1 MRNTR
6 AEFRLKRA
14 QWQVFTSPKRFRVL
28 VAGRRFGKTQLALHE
43 LLRAA
48 AEKPNAIAWY
58 VAPTYRQAKRIAWSR
73 LKELTRDDPAH
84 TICETDLSIHFHG
97 AGAIALRGAD
107 NVDGLRGNGLDF
119 VVLDEFATMKPQV
132 WSEVLR
138 PALADRRGRALF
150 IGTPQGHNHLYDR
163 FEAAQSHREWA
174 AFHFTTLD
182 GGNVTLEEL
191 AGAAS
196 ELDARLYR
204 QEFEA
209 SFESVA
215 LGRAYHSFTRE
226 QNVRAS
232 TYNANLRLVWS
243 LDFNVNPMCS
253 VLAQRNGDVV
263 HVLDEIVL
271 EDAHTSMA
279 CERFWQRVQPYR
291 HIAGA
296 LTLDI
301 YGDASGHQRRT
312 SGTLTDWNLIRD
324 FFSQLRGQAVVQI
337 KADTVNPSVRDRV
350 NVVNS
355 RLQNAA
361 GETRLYIDPKCKE
374 LIADL
379 ERVCWRTDSF
389 GQPTAELDKSDRMRT
404 HLSDALGYY
413 LAQAFVPWNK
423 IGERP
428 MRLF

>member
-1 MRNTR
+1 MRNIR
-6 AEFRLKRA
+6 AEFCLKRA
-14 QWQVFTSPKRFRVL
+14 QWQVFTCPKRFRVL
-28 VAGRRFGKTQLALHE
+28 VAGRRFGKTQLALLE

-48 AEKPNAIAWY
+48 SQKPNAIAWY
-58 VAPTYRQAKRIAWSR
+58 VAPTYRQAKRIAWTR
-73 LKELTRDDPAH
+73 LKELLRDDPAH
-84 TICETDLSIHFHG
+84 TIVETDLTIHLHG

-107 NVDGLRGNGLDF
+107 HVDALRGDGLDF

-132 WSEVLR
+132 WSQVLR

-163 FEAAQSHREWA
+163 FQAAQSHPQWA

-182 GGNVTLEEL
+182 GDNVTPEEL
-191 AGAAS
+191 AGAAT

-204 QEFEA
+204 QEFDA
-209 SFESVA
+209 SFESAA

-226 QNVRAS
+226 QNVRPCA
-232 TYNANLRLVWS
+232 YNAHLPLVWS

-253 VLAQRNGDVV
+253 VVAQRNGEILE
-263 HVLDEIVL
+263 VLDEIVL
-271 EDAHTSMA
+271 EDAHTRMA
-279 CERFWQRVQPYR
+279 CEHFWQRVQPYR
-291 HIAGA
+291 HTGGPLIVHV
-296 LTLDI
+296 

-324 FFSQLRGQAVVQI
+324 FFSQLRGQAAVHIQ
-337 KADTVNPSVRDRV
+337 AATTNPGVRDRV

-374 LIADL
+374 LIVDL
-379 ERVCWRTDSF
+379 ERVCWRADSF
-389 GQPTAELDKSDRMRT
+389 GQPTTELDKSDRMRT

-413 LAQAFVPWNK
+413 LAQAWPPWNK

-428 MRLF
+428 TRLF